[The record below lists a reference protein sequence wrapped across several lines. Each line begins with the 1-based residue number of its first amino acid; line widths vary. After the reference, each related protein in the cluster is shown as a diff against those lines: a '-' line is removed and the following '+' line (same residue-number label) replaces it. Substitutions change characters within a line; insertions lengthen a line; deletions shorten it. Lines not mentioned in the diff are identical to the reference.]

1 MKLRYALA
9 GVMFVSG
16 AAVAAAQT
24 VVIDPDQEVEIREYV
39 DKQTTASI
47 DLPGVELSVG
57 ATLPDTVEVHRID
70 VPDVKY
76 SYAVVSGRTVV
87 VEPDTRKIV
96 HIID

>member
-9 GVMFVSG
+9 GIMLVSG

-24 VVIDPDQEVEIREYV
+24 VVIDPDQEVEIREFV

-47 DLPGVELSVG
+47 ELPGVELSVG
-57 ATLPDTVEVHRID
+57 ATLPDTVEVRTID
-70 VPDVKY
+70 VPDVRY
-76 SYAVVSGRTVV
+76 SYAVVSGRTYV